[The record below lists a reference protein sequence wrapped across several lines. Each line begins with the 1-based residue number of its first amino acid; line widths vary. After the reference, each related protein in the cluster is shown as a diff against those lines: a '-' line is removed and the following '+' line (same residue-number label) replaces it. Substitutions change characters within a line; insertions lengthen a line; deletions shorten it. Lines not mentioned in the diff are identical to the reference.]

1 MYVQSQPLLDQL
13 VQLQEKLTT
22 KAEDLV
28 QCHET
33 IAALKLELATAEHAV
48 ENTKLRLD
56 STESRLDTLQEVEK
70 SVADKDATITAL
82 QGDIRTT
89 LESLAVAQQKLH
101 ETDRLKKA
109 GDHELDELNTVVKG
123 IQEDI
128 RAHRHVY
135 TYIDP

>member
-1 MYVQSQPLLDQL
+1 M
-13 VQLQEKLTT
+13 
-22 KAEDLV
+22 

-33 IAALKLELATAEHAV
+33 ISALKLELATAEHAV
-48 ENTKLRLD
+48 ESTRLQLD
-56 STESRLDTLQEVEK
+56 STESRLDALQEVEK
-70 SVADKDATITAL
+70 SVADKDTTITAL
-82 QGDIRTT
+82 QGDIRTA
-89 LESLAVAQQKLH
+89 LEGLAVAQQKLH